1 MGIVCKKRQKENIV
15 LQQYFKYSKL
25 YRGKFI
31 FFTSCRGWEVHK
43 RVCVLLMLCVGV
55 ISPKLSVRILDIVS
69 GQWISTR
76 WWHLE
81 NFSKKF
87 DIEIF
92 FWFLNWFT
100 DWYDWLIDWLIG
112 TDWLIDW
119 LVGWLVGWLVAN
131 LLYGWWSMVGRL
143 GNFWEFSTYKILWIF
158 FLIDRC
164 LIQLNFWLSD
174 WLIDWL
180 IGCLVIPLRIW
191 IGIYGW
197 ETHKILRTS
206 DLQNFWHFLCIEC

>member
-1 MGIVCKKRQKENIV
+1 MRVWYFPKTKCQIPRHSLWTINFISTVTPRKFLENIW
-15 LQQYFKYSKL
+15 LWK
-25 YRGKFI
+25 
-31 FFTSCRGWEVHK
+31 
-43 RVCVLLMLCVGV
+43 
-55 ISPKLSVRILDIVS
+55 
-69 GQWISTR
+69 
-76 WWHLE
+76 
-81 NFSKKF
+81 
-87 DIEIF
+87 F
-92 FWFLNWFT
+92 FWLLSWFT
-100 DWYDWLIDWLIG
+100 DWYDWLIDWLVDWLIN
-112 TDWLIDW
+112 WLIDW

-197 ETHKILRTS
+197 ETHKILRTP
-206 DLQNFWHFLCIEC
+206 DLQNLWHFLCIEC